1 MANKERNSIVN
12 SGAIPSESHNTWTV
26 NVRPA
31 HRAGRRELT
40 RAELSPATIQRF
52 SRKIYKTDSCWLWMG
67 SKVGGYGLAYTGF
80 KPDGRKDRHF
90 AHRVAYAIAHGI
102 TPADLE
108 VMHSCDVPRCV
119 NPNHL
124 SLGTHQQNI
133 ADREARGRGKK
144 ESPNIR
150 KISVEGVRE
159 IRESNQPSAYFAR
172 KWNVCV
178 SHINRIRRG
187 EKRKVA

>member
-1 MANKERNSIVN
+1 MSDQIANVAVN
-12 SGAIPSESHNTWTV
+12 SGAIVPESHNTWTV

-40 RAELSPATIQRF
+40 RAELSHETVQRF
-52 SRKIYKTDSCWLWMG
+52 TRKIYKTDSCWLWMG
-67 SKVGGYGLAYTGF
+67 ARVGGYGLAYTGV
-80 KPDGRKDRHF
+80 KPDGRKDRHY
-90 AHRVAYAIAHGI
+90 AHRVAYVIAHGFV
-102 TPADLE
+102 PSGLE

-119 NPNHL
+119 NPDHL

-133 ADREARGRGKK
+133 ADRDARGRGKK

-159 IRESNQPSAYFAR
+159 IRESDQSSAYFAR